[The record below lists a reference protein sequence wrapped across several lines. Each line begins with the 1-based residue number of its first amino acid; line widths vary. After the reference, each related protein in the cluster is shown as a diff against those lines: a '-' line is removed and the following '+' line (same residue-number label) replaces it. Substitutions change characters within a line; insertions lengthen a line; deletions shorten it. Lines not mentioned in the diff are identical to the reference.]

1 MKLNQQILSLLN
13 RLARLDASQGWAGDL
28 NPTQSAAAAYLAR
41 ANRFS
46 RSPSHVAEYL
56 GTTRGTMSQTLKALV
71 KKGYVIPSED
81 SHDKRSISYQLTDL
95 GRNTI
100 EPSSLMTNAIETMP
114 LRRRESLATDLQDV
128 LHNAIESNG
137 NKPFGVCHQCR
148 HYRPAASGGF
158 CELLSLPLTAEESEQ
173 ICHEQQSA

>member
-1 MKLNQQILSLLN
+1 MNLNQQILALLN

-28 NPTQSAAAAYLAR
+28 NPTQCAAAAYLAR

-56 GTTRGTMSQTLKALV
+56 GTTRGTMSQTLKALE
-71 KKGYVIPSED
+71 KKGYIIPAEESL
-81 SHDKRSISYQLTDL
+81 DKRSISYQLTDT
-95 GRNTI
+95 GR
-100 EPSSLMTNAIETMP
+100 EKVSPSSLMTDAIEAMP

-128 LHNAIESNG
+128 LHNAIECNG

-148 HYRPAASGGF
+148 HYLPTATGGF
-158 CELLSLPLTAEESEQ
+158 CELLSLPLTPEESEQ
-173 ICHEQQSA
+173 ICHEQEPA